1 MDIPARARDT
11 RLVYALG
18 RSRQRLA
25 GVLNSAFAEGLLSEQ
40 THVHRLGLLFG
51 PQLIDPQQLIGD
63 LTLRHDRSRPTAAAR
78 RAWRG
83 LVAGVRAAVGSGRSK
98 PAPLLLALDR
108 TQGER
113 LLVGRHPACD
123 VVVADP
129 TVSRRHAQLTFRDGV
144 WVLQDLASSN
154 GTTVN
159 GERVGR
165 TTLHN
170 GDVVELG
177 AQSILID

>member
-11 RLVYALG
+11 RFVYAIG

-40 THVHRLGLLFG
+40 THVYRLGLLFG
-51 PQLIDPQQLIGD
+51 PRLIDPHQLIGD
-63 LTLRHDRSRPTAAAR
+63 LTLRRGRARRADVAR
-78 RAWRG
+78 RAWRA
-83 LVAGVRAAVGSGRSK
+83 LAASVRTAARSARS
-98 PAPLLLALDR
+98 PALPLLLVLDR
-108 TQGER
+108 TECER

-123 VVVADP
+123 VVVDDP

-159 GERVGR
+159 GEPVVR
-165 TTLHN
+165 TTLRS
-170 GDVVELG
+170 GDVLELG
-177 AQSILID
+177 AQQILIE

>member
-11 RLVYALG
+11 HLVYALG

-63 LTLRHDRSRPTAAAR
+63 LTLRRDRSRPAAVAR
-78 RAWRG
+78 QAWRA
-83 LVAGVRAAVGSGRSK
+83 LAEGVRGAVGSGRSK
-98 PAPLLLALDR
+98 AVPLLLVLGR
-108 TQGER
+108 TVGER

-123 VVVADP
+123 VVVVDP

-165 TTLHN
+165 TTLHS
-170 GDVVELG
+170 GDIVELG
-177 AQSILID
+177 AQPILID